1 MNNTKTAKGRLID
14 MAALARVNED
24 VRAVSPGNER
34 LNGRGDRVDASGN
47 VLQTVQAKATIQHN
61 TSHAPEKRKLSD
73 APTAPTKTAIK
84 KPDTMDIVREETK
97 TRDDGSTYIEVE
109 YTDGS
114 MDVTETGTGT

>member
-1 MNNTKTAKGRLID
+1 MSSNKTAKGRFID

-47 VLQTVQAKATIQHN
+47 VLQTVQAKATVQHN

-73 APTAPTKTAIK
+73 VPTAPKKTLSK
-84 KPDTMDIVREETK
+84 KPDALDIVREETK
-97 TRDDGSTYIEVE
+97 TRDDGSTYTEVE

-114 MDVTETGTGT
+114 MDVTETGT

>member
-73 APTAPTKTAIK
+73 APTAPTK
-84 KPDTMDIVREETK
+84 DIVREETK